1 MRRSL
6 SVLLLL
12 ALTACSPAMTS
23 AKPLEPCCPPYAVV
37 PVPEQ
42 PAYMPTAVQRLRAA
56 NGYAPLVSVRR
67 IDQYQVVQIGDV
79 GALLSGDIVVN
90 VWRLR

>member
-1 MRRSL
+1 
-6 SVLLLL
+6 
-12 ALTACSPAMTS
+12 
-23 AKPLEPCCPPYAVV
+23 
-37 PVPEQ
+37 
-42 PAYMPTAVQRLRAA
+42 MPTAVQRLRAA
-56 NGYAPLVSVRR
+56 NGYAPLVSVLR

>member
-1 MRRSL
+1 
-6 SVLLLL
+6 
-12 ALTACSPAMTS
+12 
-23 AKPLEPCCPPYAVV
+23 
-37 PVPEQ
+37 
-42 PAYMPTAVQRLRAA
+42 MPTAVQRLRAA

>member
-1 MRRSL
+1 MRRLL
-6 SVLLLL
+6 SVLLL
-12 ALTACSPAMTS
+12 ALTACSPATTS
-23 AKPLEPCCPPYAVV
+23 AKPLEPCCPPYADVQ
-37 PVPEQ
+37 PVPQ